1 MSRKSKTLIIILGV
15 LVLLGGG
22 YYGSAIWKK
31 KKPASTSS
39 AATAPK
45 IGNLDSSKLVK
56 IEVPG
61 IVLQKNNDTWELVSL
76 EGKNPPKG
84 IELDQSQIQN
94 MTYSLATVYVEQ
106 VVEETPADLS
116 VYGLDKPSSRAVVTD
131 SDGKRVEYILG
142 DVAPSRTSNYIM
154 EGGDPTVYTVS
165 SYSADSMRFT
175 LDKIRQRALFAAFEL
190 PTLTQFRLESPAAR
204 IEISAKPENVPPYLA
219 SSFTTFIM
227 SSPYKLPRGV
237 NSESFNTLL
246 TPFNNLAIADF
257 IDDLPSSLK
266 PYGLDTPIRIFLQ
279 TNAASLDLQIGN
291 QVDGKR
297 YAKLAGA
304 PGVFTLSGLESVI
317 SAKPFDL
324 VDKFPLLVSIDSVNH
339 LSVTGG
345 EKDLNA
351 DFQGTGDDAVY
362 TLNGKKTE
370 SKSFKIFYQAVIG
383 LLMDAEYSGGNVPA
397 QNSEAPG
404 TGNITIEYQFNTPPG
419 EQTSLTLIPYNRDFY
434 VLRQQGTMEFLISRN
449 QVRKI
454 YETADTVTY
463 E

>member
-1 MSRKSKTLIIILGV
+1 MSRKNKTLIIILGV

-31 KKPASTSS
+31 KKPESTPY
-39 AATAPK
+39 TPAPK
-45 IGNLDSSKLVK
+45 IGNLENSKLVK

-61 IVLQKNNDTWELVSL
+61 IVLEKHNDTWELVSL
-76 EGKNPPKG
+76 EGKTPSGG
-84 IELDQSQIQN
+84 IELDQNQIQN
-94 MTYSLATVYVEQ
+94 LTYSLATIYVEQ
-106 VVEETPADLS
+106 VVEETPEDLS
-116 VYGLDKPSSRAVVTD
+116 VYGLDNPSSRAIVTD

-154 EGGDPTVYTVS
+154 ERGDPKVYTVS
-165 SYSADSMRFT
+165 SYSTDSMRFT
-175 LDKIRQRALFAAFEL
+175 LDRIRQRALFAAFEL
-190 PTLTQFRLESPAAR
+190 PTVTQFRFVSPATR
-204 IEISAKPENVPPYLA
+204 IEISAKPEKVPPYLA
-219 SSFTTFIM
+219 SSFTSFIL

-246 TPFNNLAIADF
+246 TPFNNLAIEDF
-257 IDDLPSSLK
+257 IDDLPSSLE
-266 PYGLDTPIRIFLQ
+266 PYGLDTPIGIFLQ

-291 QVDGKR
+291 QIDGKR

-317 SAKPFDL
+317 STKPFDL
-324 VDKFPLLVSIDSVNH
+324 LDKFPLLVGIDTVDH

-345 EKDLNA
+345 EKELNA
-351 DFQGTGDDAVY
+351 DFQGTGDEAVY

-383 LLMDAEYSGGNVPA
+383 LLMDAEFSGGNVPNPEA
-397 QNSEAPG
+397 QG
-404 TGNITIEYQFNTPPG
+404 TGNITIEYRFNTPPG
-419 EQTSLTLIPYNRDFY
+419 EQTSITLIPYNRDFY

-454 YETADTVTY
+454 YETADAVTY